1 VHRKQDEQVI
11 VNITVPE
18 PGDYALSLFAKDKN
32 VDGSF
37 PRVCTYLLSA
47 SEAPDDKSPYPAVP
61 NGRLGPTD
69 EFVVLGME
77 AVSHPS
83 ALFVAPGSGQVDL
96 TFRTPLP
103 CDLLTELRLCGE
115 EMDEENMDDFTFV
128 ERDDKQM
135 AKIRTRFPK
144 KGKYALKIYGKQK
157 DNEGSFPCI
166 FTYIIIVNNPMKQCY
181 RFPKAFNAWTDGC
194 ELHKPDTRTALTA
207 GSKLPFSVRIPNAVG
222 VALISSTKVW
232 THLSKEDDDY
242 WTGEVDNVE
251 PGELKL
257 SACFT
262 SSSEIYKGLL
272 IFLVDEPKKTEILT
286 AQPEK
291 SSNESQTARA
301 DSTEA
306 SKREAELRKRKLEE
320 EKKQQQQKR
329 EMEEQENIK
338 REEERRRKQREEEEQ
353 EEIRREE
360 DRLRKQRENEEIEKM
375 KWEDERRRK
384 QQKDEEEKQRRRE
397 EEKLERER
405 QSGVETKENT
415 EDLSEGTDTG
425 ANQDEMQATFRNDDE
440 VVDGRE
446 HSRQVNGKKSPVI
459 KRTKRRAKK
468 DANDEQQTNEI
479 NENTRQARNT
489 EKHRS
494 RKKEQETQEQ
504 KEKEQAEMRRRK
516 REEKRQKIRMWD
528 EQFKTE
534 KLREEMGEKE
544 YRRQVYMERRTAVL
558 VFMQTIETKTVQ
570 KNIKKIA

>member
-1 VHRKQDEQVI
+1 VIVAEKAKENARAYPENPGDEWGPGSDLIEAGLRPITHSDGTVVLKKGETEIRFLAEKSVEVLVDISSNTKTKKELGGYIVHRKQDEQVI
-11 VNITVPE
+11 VNIKVPE

-83 ALFVAPGSGQVDL
+83 ALFEAPDSGQVDL
-96 TFRTPLP
+96 TFRMPLP
-103 CDLLTELRLCGE
+103 CDLMTELRLCGE

-262 SSSEIYKGLL
+262 SSSEIYNGLL
-272 IFLVDEPKKTEILT
+272 IFQVDEPKKTEILT

-320 EKKQQQQKR
+320 EKKTTAA
-329 EMEEQENIK
+329 
-338 REEERRRKQREEEEQ
+338 
-353 EEIRREE
+353 
-360 DRLRKQRENEEIEKM
+360 
-375 KWEDERRRK
+375 
-384 QQKDEEEKQRRRE
+384 
-397 EEKLERER
+397 
-405 QSGVETKENT
+405 ET
-415 EDLSEGTDTG
+415 
-425 ANQDEMQATFRNDDE
+425 
-440 VVDGRE
+440 
-446 HSRQVNGKKSPVI
+446 
-459 KRTKRRAKK
+459 
-468 DANDEQQTNEI
+468 
-479 NENTRQARNT
+479 
-489 EKHRS
+489 
-494 RKKEQETQEQ
+494 
-504 KEKEQAEMRRRK
+504 
-516 REEKRQKIRMWD
+516 
-528 EQFKTE
+528 
-534 KLREEMGEKE
+534 
-544 YRRQVYMERRTAVL
+544 
-558 VFMQTIETKTVQ
+558 
-570 KNIKKIA
+570 